1 MARAERTRTGGV
13 RTSASAR
20 KGARASAG
28 QDGLVVDAPA
38 AVRELPDIAPFAPA
52 DRSLERYLGNV
63 IRDLRQRDHLTIAD
77 VASQAGISRGM
88 LSKIENGQA
97 ATSLDTLSRIAQALG
112 VSLAHLF
119 RDYNVP
125 SGGAQLVKA
134 ADGME
139 VVRRGTR
146 RGHTYHL
153 LAYDK
158 GPRKTFEPFLIT
170 MDDASEVFPS
180 FEHPGTEFI
189 YMLKGRIEYRHGRQ
203 TYLLEAGDALTFRG
217 DVPHG
222 PEKLIE
228 LPIHFL
234 SIIIYGDEKA

>member
-1 MARAERTRTGGV
+1 VARARAER
-13 RTSASAR
+13 AH
-20 KGARASAG
+20 GARAKQMTTGAPATAESTGDAA
-28 QDGLVVDAPA
+28 LAASFDAPDAQPYTA
-38 AVRELPDIAPFAPA
+38 AE
-52 DRSLERYLGNV
+52 RSLERYLGNV

-134 ADGME
+134 ESGMQ

-189 YMLKGRIEYRHGRQ
+189 YMLRGKIEYRHGRQ
-203 TYLLEAGDALTFRG
+203 TYLLEPGDSLTFRG

-234 SIIIYGDEKA
+234 SIIIYGEEKP